1 MKKRI
6 RIQGLLIFI
15 SFLLAIFLYKILL
28 AQWQGKLLDKLF
40 NCLGIA
46 LVLSGFLFR
55 ISARG
60 YKEEKSSQGRNLVTD
75 GPYAAVRNPMYF
87 GTLLIGTGVIF
98 TLLQLW
104 VIFPFIVIF
113 LLIYISQIKK
123 EEALLLK
130 TFKKEYEAYSQST
143 PRCFPRLKD
152 LLSLRGR
159 LRLKL
164 SWVKKE
170 SASLLLTIIAIL
182 AIEVWEDVQLFG
194 RPEFLK
200 ESMELVL
207 MLLSFAALIVLF
219 SNKNQIKS

>member
-6 RIQGLLIFI
+6 RIQGLLIFV

-40 NCLGIA
+40 DCFGIA

-55 ISARG
+55 ICARG

-104 VIFPFIVIF
+104 VIFPFIIIF
-113 LLIYISQIKK
+113 LLIYIPQIKK

-130 TFKKEYEAYSQST
+130 TFKEEYEAYSQST

-182 AIEVWEDVQLFG
+182 AIAAWEDAQLFG
-194 RPEFLK
+194 RPGFLK
-200 ESMELVL
+200 ESIELVL

-219 SNKNQIKS
+219 SRQKALS

>member
-15 SFLLAIFLYKILL
+15 SFILAIFLYKILL

-40 NCLGIA
+40 DCLGIA

-60 YKEEKSSQGRNLVTD
+60 YKEEKSAGGRNLVTD

-104 VIFPFIVIF
+104 VIFPFIIIF
-113 LLIYISQIKK
+113 LLIYIPQIKK

-130 TFKKEYEAYSQST
+130 TFREAYQAYSQST
-143 PRCFPRLKD
+143 PRCFPRLKG
-152 LLSLRGR
+152 LLSLPGR

-164 SWVKKE
+164 SWVRKE

-182 AIEVWEDVQLFG
+182 VIEAWEDVQLFG
-194 RPEFLK
+194 RLEFLR
-200 ESMELVL
+200 ESIELVL
-207 MLLSFAALIVLF
+207 MLLSFTALIVL
-219 SNKNQIKS
+219 SRKKALS

>member
-6 RIQGLLIFI
+6 RIQGLLIFV

-40 NCLGIA
+40 DCLGIA

-55 ISARG
+55 ICARG

-87 GTLLIGTGVIF
+87 GTLLIGAGVIF

-104 VIFPFIVIF
+104 VIFPFIIIF
-113 LLIYISQIKK
+113 LLIYIPQIKK

-143 PRCFPRLKD
+143 PRCFIRLKD
-152 LLSLRGR
+152 LLSLRRR
-159 LRLKL
+159 LCLKL

-182 AIEVWEDVQLFG
+182 AIEAWEDVQLFG

-207 MLLSFAALIVLF
+207 MLLSFTALIVLF
-219 SNKNQIKS
+219 SRQKALS

>member
-6 RIQGLLIFI
+6 RIQGLLIFA

-40 NCLGIA
+40 DCLGIV

-104 VIFPFIVIF
+104 VIFPFIIIF
-113 LLIYISQIKK
+113 LLIYIPQIKK

-170 SASLLLTIIAIL
+170 STSLLLTIIAIL
-182 AIEVWEDVQLFG
+182 AIEAWEDVQLFG
-194 RPEFLK
+194 RPWFLR
-200 ESMELVL
+200 ESIELVL

-219 SNKNQIKS
+219 SRQKALS

>member
-15 SFLLAIFLYKILL
+15 SFALAIFLYKILL
-28 AQWQGKLLDKLF
+28 AQWQGRLLDKL
-40 NCLGIA
+40 CDALGIA

-104 VIFPFIVIF
+104 VIFPFIIIF
-113 LLIYISQIKK
+113 LLIYIPQIKK
-123 EEALLLK
+123 EEAILLK
-130 TFKKEYEAYSQST
+130 TFKEEYEAYSQNT
-143 PRCFPRLKD
+143 PRCFPRLKN
-152 LLSLRGR
+152 LLSLPGR
-159 LRLKL
+159 LCLKL

-170 SASLLLTIIAIL
+170 SISLVLTLIGIL
-182 AIEVWEDVQLFG
+182 AIILFN
-194 RPEFLK
+194 R
-200 ESMELVL
+200 
-207 MLLSFAALIVLF
+207 
-219 SNKNQIKS
+219 

>member
-15 SFLLAIFLYKILL
+15 SFALAIFLYKILL

-40 NCLGIA
+40 DCMGIV
-46 LVLSGFLFR
+46 LVLFGFLFR

-104 VIFPFIVIF
+104 VIFPFIIIF
-113 LLIYISQIKK
+113 LLIYIPQIKK

-130 TFKKEYEAYSQST
+130 TFKEEYQAYSQST
-143 PRCFPRLKD
+143 PRCLPRLKD
-152 LLSLRGR
+152 LLSLPGGR

-170 SASLLLTIIAIL
+170 STSLLLTIIAIL
-182 AIEVWEDVQLFG
+182 AIDAWEDVRLFG
-194 RPEFLK
+194 WAGFPREPI
-200 ESMELVL
+200 ELIL
-207 MLLSFAALIVLF
+207 MLLSFTVLIVLF
-219 SNKNQIKS
+219 NKIKGSE